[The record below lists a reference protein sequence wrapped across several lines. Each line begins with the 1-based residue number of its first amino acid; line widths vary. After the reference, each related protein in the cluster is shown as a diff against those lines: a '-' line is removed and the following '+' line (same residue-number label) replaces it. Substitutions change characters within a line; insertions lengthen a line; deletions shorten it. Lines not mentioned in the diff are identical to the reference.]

1 MVSVLS
7 NNIYSLLFVVI
18 LRPHLATGNIY
29 IRISTSLIVS
39 GIPTWKIDLTQGT
52 HVHPV
57 SKDNPACQ
65 QHLPTMLHVADI
77 ANQLTR
83 DMWLFIR

>member
-1 MVSVLS
+1 
-7 NNIYSLLFVVI
+7 
-18 LRPHLATGNIY
+18 
-29 IRISTSLIVS
+29 
-39 GIPTWKIDLTQGT
+39 LTQGT